1 VIGRHEN
8 RRERITLH
16 VAGRALR
23 GRAGED
29 SVQVTLLAA
38 QIEVLSVEGKAG
50 RLVVELGT
58 LRAPG
63 KGELRR
69 RAEQQR

>member
-1 VIGRHEN
+1 M
-8 RRERITLH
+8 
-16 VAGRALR
+16 AGRALW
-23 GRAGED
+23 GRALEY
-29 SVQVTLLAA
+29 SAQVALLAA
-38 QIEVLSVEGKAG
+38 QIEVLPVKSKTG

-69 RAEQQR
+69 RAEQQRKDERRQRGYPSNG